1 MSQAQHSVIERA
13 RSRTA
18 KTGDGS
24 SSTKKKRTAA
34 KPASQGEPTS
44 KAGFRKSD
52 LPEHYSNDEKINQR
66 QADFEKNGA
75 VTVTR
80 DAWEG
85 TIEHLLDDDN
95 APDPNKEAID
105 AIRQPGKAYRILS
118 PRVMNRR
125 GRRGWELERD
135 KDGKAIEVPGSGQ
148 LIGSRPID
156 DAIKRNKKFQ
166 QASIDAVAHAHEQ
179 YDEVADELEHASK
192 GTVSILR
199 RGEVVTDNDPRK
211 HGSGGA
217 AVIGAESS
225 RG

>member
-1 MSQAQHSVIERA
+1 MSQAQQSVIDRA

-24 SSTKKKRTAA
+24 SPKKKRTAA
-34 KPASQGEPTS
+34 KPASRGEAAS

-52 LPEHYSNDEKINQR
+52 LPEHYADDKKINQR
-66 QADFEKNGA
+66 QADFEAKGPI

-85 TIEHLLDDDN
+85 TIDQLLDDDN
-95 APDPNKEAID
+95 APDPNKEAVD

-135 KDGKAIEVPGSGQ
+135 KDGKPIEVPGNGQ

-156 DAIKRNKKFQ
+156 DAIARNKKFQ
-166 QASIDAVAHAHEQ
+166 QVSIDAVAQANEQ
-179 YDEVADELEHASK
+179 YNEVADELEHASK

-211 HGSGGA
+211 GGPGAA
-217 AVIGAESS
+217 AVIGAESF